1 MQIFVRFFAQ
11 TQMAVWSVE
20 WGYRA
25 EPVASGEEE
34 SGDIQRCI
42 YGKSADLWWVRAR
55 DYELQGCSRSYLGFL
70 IT

>member
-42 YGKSADLWWVRAR
+42 YGKSADLWWFRAR
-55 DYELQGCSRSYLGFL
+55 
-70 IT
+70 ITNCKAAHAAIWDL